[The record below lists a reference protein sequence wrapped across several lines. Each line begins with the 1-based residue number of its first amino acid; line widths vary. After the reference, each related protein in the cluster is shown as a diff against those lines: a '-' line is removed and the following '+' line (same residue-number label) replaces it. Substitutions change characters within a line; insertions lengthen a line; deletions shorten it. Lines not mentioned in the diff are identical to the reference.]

1 MMKKIAWIGTGVM
14 GAPMASHLAKAGY
27 EVSVYNRTHSK
38 AKALEPLVKAYETIQ
53 ETVHN
58 AEIIFLIVGYP
69 SDVEAV
75 SLEVMEHAPSG
86 ALIVDMT
93 TSSPTLAHQLFIQG
107 QSRNYRFVDAP
118 VTGGDIGAINAT
130 LSIMVGGNES
140 DYLELLPL
148 LQKLGNTINY
158 MGPTGSGQNAKL
170 ANQIAIAGSI
180 ASTAEA
186 LTFAKSKGLD
196 LQTMLN
202 VIAGGSASS
211 WQAIN
216 NGKKMLEDDMLPGFF
231 VKHFLKDLKLAMDEK
246 STLYLPILENATT
259 IYQILSDE
267 GLGDMGTQAII
278 NYYINQL

>member
-1 MMKKIAWIGTGVM
+1 MKKIAWIGTGVM

-27 EVSVYNRTHSK
+27 EVSVFNRTHSK

-148 LQKLGNTINY
+148 LQKLGKTINY
-158 MGPTGSGQNAKL
+158 MGPAGSGQNAKL
-170 ANQIAIAGSI
+170 ANQIAIAGAI

-202 VIAGGSASS
+202 VIGGGSASS

-246 STLYLPILENATT
+246 STLYLPILENVTT